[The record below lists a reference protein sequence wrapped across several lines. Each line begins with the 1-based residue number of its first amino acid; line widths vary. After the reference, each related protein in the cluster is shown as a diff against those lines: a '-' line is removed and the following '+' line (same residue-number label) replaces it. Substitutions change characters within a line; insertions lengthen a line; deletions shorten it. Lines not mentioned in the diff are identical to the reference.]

1 MAVRSGICGG
11 LRGYVGGMP
20 ELKDRL
26 KSDLT
31 TSMKARDELRTATI
45 RMTLSA
51 ITSEEVS
58 GATARQLSDDEVL
71 RVITR
76 EAKKRRESAEA
87 FAGAGRDELADRE
100 RAEGEILA
108 GYLPRQLSADELG
121 ALVTAAITETGAREP
136 KQMGLVMKALQ
147 PRVAGRADGKAVSDE
162 VRRRLS

>member
-1 MAVRSGICGG
+1 MDAAATVI
-11 LRGYVGGMP
+11 GMP

-26 KSDLT
+26 HADLT

-51 ITSEEVS
+51 ITSEEVAGS
-58 GATARQLSDDEVL
+58 TARQLSDDEVL

-108 GYLPRQLSADELG
+108 QYLPQQLSADELN
-121 ALVTAAITETGAREP
+121 AMVSAAITETGASEP
-136 KQMGLVMKALQ
+136 RQMGLVMKFLQ
-147 PRVAGRADGKAVSDE
+147 PRIAGRADGKAVSDE
-162 VRRRLS
+162 VRRQLS